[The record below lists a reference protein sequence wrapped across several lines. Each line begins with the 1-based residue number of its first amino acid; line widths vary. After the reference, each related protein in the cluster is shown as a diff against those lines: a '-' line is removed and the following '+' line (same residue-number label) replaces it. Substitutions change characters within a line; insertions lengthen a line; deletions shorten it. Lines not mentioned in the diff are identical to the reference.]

1 MVEDSTVKKVK
12 NIQQFY
18 TDERNIV
25 IAGKK
30 SGLRKYL
37 PDQAKEVQYDLSIT
51 ESTASPA
58 YRLIANEYLLKFWE
72 AGQIS
77 LQQLLE
83 IGQFP
88 FGDELL
94 QLLSADTEQNEDA
107 QQAQMQ
113 QG

>member
-1 MVEDSTVKKVK
+1 M
-12 NIQQFY
+12 QF
-18 TDERNIV
+18 
-25 IAGKK
+25 
-30 SGLRKYL
+30 
-37 PDQAKEVQYDLSIT
+37 DLSIT

-94 QLLSADTEQNEDA
+94 QLITADQEQNQDA
-107 QQAQMQ
+107 QTQGGEMTGGMMPQMPQ
-113 QG
+113 